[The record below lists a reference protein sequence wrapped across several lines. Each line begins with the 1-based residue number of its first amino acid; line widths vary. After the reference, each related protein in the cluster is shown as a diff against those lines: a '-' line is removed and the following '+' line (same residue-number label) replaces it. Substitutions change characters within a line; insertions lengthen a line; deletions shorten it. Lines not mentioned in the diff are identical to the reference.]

1 MMDKDNDFIVESFSE
16 AEVVVLNRYFTNVDK
31 PVFGLRN
38 LPETVKGALFAR
50 YSRSGKSLRRLFLD
64 EFYDEELY
72 AGDFSGN
79 AGLRRASSLY
89 DKMILD
95 FGDDSVAQLGGAH
108 LACEQA
114 SNVLT
119 KVLERGRL
127 ASYLEQS
134 TRYIYFN
141 EKTGGRYRYAVPGE
155 VRGTGFESVFRKGMD
170 ALFDAYSE
178 ILNGLVPRLNA
189 SFRREGASD
198 RAREATVKAKACDM
212 IRGLLPAAT
221 RSNLGIYADGQSFEN
236 LLVRMY
242 ASDSAETAAFA
253 DMMLEELRKL
263 VPSFL
268 ARVDLDD
275 RGRLHSRYL
284 RDTARNTADCASRIL
299 RGAPNGDRAPRR
311 TNNEV
316 ALTDFDPAALDKTL
330 QAILF
335 ESSEASRDA
344 IDRQI
349 ASMSESEKTA
359 LLEQYCG
366 ERANRRHRPGRAFE
380 MPVYRFEILSDYGA
394 FRDLQRHRILTI
406 IWQKLSTRNGYVTP
420 DELDEHPEQKSIYEK
435 ALVAAAEVYEALRSE
450 FGEDAAQ
457 YAVPFAYRL
466 RYEITMNLREAFHFI
481 ELRSQKQGHDSYRKI
496 SVEMCDLIERKAGHG
511 FFTELMNFVDRNTYG
526 FAREDAEA
534 KRDRRTTHNNN
545 NR

>member
-1 MMDKDNDFIVESFSE
+1 MMDNDTDFIVESFSE
-16 AEVVVLNRYFTNVDK
+16 AEVAVLSRYFTNVDK

-38 LPETVKGALFAR
+38 LPEVVKGALFAR

-64 EFYDEELY
+64 EFYDEEMFTG
-72 AGDFSGN
+72 GDSGN

-89 DKMILD
+89 DRMILD

-108 LACEQA
+108 LACEQV
-114 SNVLT
+114 SNVVT

-141 EKTGGRYRYAVPGE
+141 EKTDGRYRYAIPGE

-170 ALFDAYSE
+170 ALFDAYSG
-178 ILNGLVPRLNA
+178 ILEGLVPRLTA
-189 SFRREGASD
+189 CFGRDDMSV
-198 RAREATVKAKACDM
+198 RAREATVRAKACDM

-221 RSNLGIYADGQSFEN
+221 RSNLGIYASGQSFEN

-242 ASDSAETAAFA
+242 ASDSVETQVFA
-253 DMMLEELRKL
+253 DMMLGELRKL

-268 ARVDLDD
+268 TRVDLDD
-275 RGRLHSRYL
+275 RGRRHSRYL
-284 RDTARNTADCASRIL
+284 RDTARDTAVDAARIL
-299 RGAPNGDRAPRR
+299 AGVPDGERTPRR
-311 TNNEV
+311 TDNEV
-316 ALTDFDPAALDKTL
+316 DLTDFDPAALDRTL

-335 ESSEASRDA
+335 EYSEASRAA
-344 IDRQI
+344 IDERV
-349 ASMSESEKTA
+349 ASMHEQEKTA
-359 LLEQYCG
+359 LLVRYCG
-366 ERANRRHRPGRAFE
+366 ERVNRRHRPGRAFE
-380 MPVYRFEILSDYGA
+380 MPVYRFEVLSDYGA
-394 FRDLQRHRILTI
+394 FRDLQRHRILTV
-406 IWQKLSTRNGYVTP
+406 IWQKLSTRNGYVVP
-420 DELDEHPEQKSIYEK
+420 GELDVYPEQRALYER
-435 ALVAAAEVYEALRSE
+435 ALVAVAGLYEALRGE
-450 FGEDAAQ
+450 FGEDVAQ

-481 ELRSQKQGHDSYRKI
+481 ELRSQKQGHDSYRRI

-511 FFTELMNFVDRNTYG
+511 FFTELMNFVDRNIYG

-534 KRDRRTTHNNN
+534 ARDSRGEARRV
-545 NR
+545 